1 MTELRR
7 FHEPGAETAPD
18 YIKRGVSGLW
28 RGDVI
33 LIEDANG
40 NVLGLSQPDVEAN
53 HCVFYGQNSSAGVSA
68 GGCPW
73 YEFKIRHEV
82 RKGMLA
88 GKNMIFWYDQ
98 DMKCM
103 KKWPRHRWCR
113 ILNAEVEIMEAGLL
127 NPEKEWGPVIGRGG
141 HGRVV
146 RSAVAFDGSK
156 VAIKIVRIVEG
167 KKDVS
172 ERRFFE
178 QEARLLYTL
187 ENDYLI
193 SCYATFVIENDDDTY
208 LHLVMEL
215 AEETLEAYI
224 DNLRYNL
231 RFLEENEVWQIF
243 IEILLG
249 LHFLHTNEH
258 RILHR
263 DISLCNILR
272 VLQKGEDGKPDRFIH
287 KLSDLG
293 VARVRR
299 EQTESTRSSY
309 YGKVRNFAPEQ
320 HQGRSHTEKTDI
332 FQLGLVV
339 HYCCNLKHPHSNQFE
354 KSWKNRVIERIS
366 SRYSDELDKVI
377 TSCLSLSPDS
387 RPNTVEL
394 LANPILRK
402 KAEEL
407 GFNLPD
413 PVAIVG
419 LIKLDFDK
427 EEIAVFNKGKLR
439 LEYPPRY
446 FMPAT
451 FRKAFGFSPVEMDE
465 DVKFGDSSYILHV
478 NMSSMFIQFKCVCV
492 SNTHDWHLQLTL
504 RHLSSIVDF
513 DSIDGHWWSPI
524 NIYLNERIV
533 SWKFQPEYWRDYC
546 ESVFELESDLVNWD
560 GTVNVVKIQLSE
572 DATTKYWLQGCKL
585 EIQRKILDVEDYK
598 VIKHED
604 VKGEFIWVVTR
615 SLCFIMAITYFLS
628 LCAYRYLS

>member
-1 MTELRR
+1 MDMDMDEDSDPDAGEGLDFSTEEDVDSDFREGFNFTTDEDVDSDIGEEFGSDTDEYVWSLDGLWKYAEENILEDLSNAHEREKSNSDETKGREEVELTVARIKARRLRLYSRLMTELRR

-332 FQLGLVV
+332 FQASTTVPEVPLLWIFILELFVSIEGLLRMR
-339 HYCCNLKHPHSNQFE
+339 NLH
-354 KSWKNRVIERIS
+354 
-366 SRYSDELDKVI
+366 
-377 TSCLSLSPDS
+377 
-387 RPNTVEL
+387 
-394 LANPILRK
+394 
-402 KAEEL
+402 
-407 GFNLPD
+407 
-413 PVAIVG
+413 
-419 LIKLDFDK
+419 
-427 EEIAVFNKGKLR
+427 
-439 LEYPPRY
+439 
-446 FMPAT
+446 
-451 FRKAFGFSPVEMDE
+451 
-465 DVKFGDSSYILHV
+465 
-478 NMSSMFIQFKCVCV
+478 
-492 SNTHDWHLQLTL
+492 
-504 RHLSSIVDF
+504 
-513 DSIDGHWWSPI
+513 
-524 NIYLNERIV
+524 
-533 SWKFQPEYWRDYC
+533 
-546 ESVFELESDLVNWD
+546 
-560 GTVNVVKIQLSE
+560 
-572 DATTKYWLQGCKL
+572 
-585 EIQRKILDVEDYK
+585 
-598 VIKHED
+598 
-604 VKGEFIWVVTR
+604 
-615 SLCFIMAITYFLS
+615 
-628 LCAYRYLS
+628 